1 MPIFSFDRGLLLSP
15 ILWFHQFFPQ
25 QREQQKSFYGDTC
38 STAAGT
44 AGIALGCLDL
54 VVWMDISS
62 PCALDVG
69 KMPGWPWLVEETTRS
84 STTCCE
90 NTWPKRFL
98 MWWLNGLRVSFWSRG
113 PGSIPY
119 RVMWVNLLVGLFL
132 YLKLNSE
139 Q

>member
-25 QREQQKSFYGDTC
+25 QRWQQKSFYSDTC

-44 AGIALGCLDL
+44 AAIALGCLDL
-54 VVWMDISS
+54 VVWLGTSS
-62 PCALDVG
+62 SCALDVG
-69 KMPGWPWLVEETTRS
+69 KIPNWPWLVEETTRS
-84 STTCCE
+84 STICCE
-90 NTWPKRFL
+90 ETWPKRFV
-98 MWWLNGLRVSFWSRG
+98 MWWLNGLSVSFGSRG
-113 PGSIPY
+113 PSSCPY
-119 RVMWVNLLVGLFL
+119 RVMRVNLLVGLFL